1 MATLRLWAHWAH
13 WGYSDFDYI
22 GTLGTL
28 GILETFK
35 LWPHCTMGLSNSK
48 DPLKKIYPKK
58 IKGKNICILQGW
70 MGLVFLDQIENLLQ
84 ISPVPYRS
92 HFFNFLFQI
101 LNPPNCPDST
111 MYDTLYF
118 DVSD

>member
-1 MATLRLWAHWAH
+1 MYFTGL
-13 WGYSDFDYI
+13 D
-22 GTLGTL
+22 
-28 GILETFK
+28 GI
-35 LWPHCTMGLSNSK
+35 
-48 DPLKKIYPKK
+48 
-58 IKGKNICILQGW
+58 
-70 MGLVFLDQIENLLQ
+70 VFLEEKENFLQ
-84 ISPVPYRS
+84 IPPVPQRS